1 MRIPSDPAKE
11 GENVETMNSSNKT
24 TKHLSASPDQTHQL
38 GRDLAARL
46 KPGDCVA
53 LTGELGS
60 GKTCFVQ
67 GVCEGLRVIDA
78 VTSPTFVIVN
88 EYAGVAADGT
98 PLPVYHFDLYRLGSP
113 EELDAIGAD
122 DLFYGAGVC
131 LIEWADLGGE
141 LIPECAIDVHFD
153 HAGETMRNLTIAF
166 GGRCG

>member
-1 MRIPSDPAKE
+1 MDR
-11 GENVETMNSSNKT
+11 SNKT
-24 TKHLSASPDQTHQL
+24 TKHISASPDQTHQL
-38 GRDLAARL
+38 GRDLAAQL

-67 GVCEGLRVIDA
+67 GVCEGLRVVDA

-88 EYAGVAADGT
+88 EYAGVATDGT

-113 EELDAIGAD
+113 EELDAIGGD